1 MMMMAIGFT
10 ALSAILVREFYRK
23 YRNRLGVETAAG
35 LRYDRIADYF
45 CRPIPLAFEY
55 RCGETGTASLV
66 EADVEEIFHY
76 GRDYF
81 LKARSS
87 GGKHSRI
94 YQWNRIAN
102 LRIRSVGRPLD
113 SLEQLFLEAE
123 GRSIQVAA

>member
-10 ALSAILVREFYRK
+10 ALSAILGREFYRK
-23 YRNRLGVETAAG
+23 YRIRLGVEAATAT
-35 LRYDRIADYF
+35 RYHRIADYF

-55 RCGETGTASLV
+55 RCGETGTATVV

-81 LKARSS
+81 LKARSA

-102 LRIRSVGRPLD
+102 PRIRSVDRPLD
-113 SLEQLFLEAE
+113 SLEELFLEAE
-123 GRSIQVAA
+123 GRSIQAA